1 MSIWNKVLIGL
12 IAVASVAFFYLSMRV
27 LKTHDYWRKAYFA
40 HEKAIQAAAEETQR
54 LIYGDKDGKS
64 GIVYFK
70 NKLHALRLLD
80 QGGQMWTNCTARVAD
95 PQAAKVTLVFDAPPG
110 PAAPA
115 KATLYAFDAA
125 PVKDGGRFLGEFRVT
140 EVADKQLVLQPMRQL
155 SKREIDRIA
164 QTKGAW
170 TVCTML
176 PLDSREVFADKTEE
190 ELKSLFP
197 AESLPDYLHDG
208 KPAAPTDP
216 PARVVGGKFV
226 RPLRNYGRLLE
237 DAFADRTV
245 MIDALQSLAQDK
257 LYLDAALA
265 EAGQADE
272 KLHADVATA
281 KQEKEQFSRQRQA
294 VMAHLTSVAQKVRD
308 LQAYVSQQIVANQRS
323 AAELAKCQ
331 IQATQHID
339 RRTSA
344 MAQTEASR

>member
-12 IAVASVAFFYLSMRV
+12 IAVASVAFCYLSMRV

-40 HEKAIQAAAEETQR
+40 HEKAVQLAAKETQR
-54 LIYGDKDGKS
+54 LTYGDQDGKS

-80 QGGQMWTNCTARVAD
+80 QGGQMWTNCSARVAD
-95 PQAAKVTLVFDAPPG
+95 PQSGKVTLMFEAAPG
-110 PAAPA
+110 PAAPVQ
-115 KATLYAFDAA
+115 ATLYAFDAA
-125 PVKDGGRFLGEFRVT
+125 PVKDGGRFLAEFRVT
-140 EVADKQLVLQPMRQL
+140 EVADKQLGLQPMRQL
-155 SKREIDRIA
+155 SKRELQRIA
-164 QTKGAW
+164 QSKGPW

-176 PLDSREVFADKTEE
+176 PLDARELFADKTEE
-190 ELKSLFP
+190 HLKSLLP
-197 AESLPDYLHDG
+197 AESLPEYLHDG
-208 KPAAPTDP
+208 KPADPSDP

-237 DAFADRTV
+237 DAFTDRTV
-245 MIDALQSLAQDK
+245 LFDAERSLAQDK
-257 LYLDAALA
+257 IYLDAALA

-272 KLHADVATA
+272 KLHADIAQA
-281 KQEKEQFSRQRQA
+281 KQEKEECSRQRQA
-294 VMAHLTSVAQKVRD
+294 VMAHLTRVEQKLRD

-331 IQATQHID
+331 VEATQHID

-344 MAQTEASR
+344 MVQTEASR